1 MVQCTDPAQSFSC
14 GKLATAKNSAPA
26 HASVLSQAKLVTFQ
40 HAASATLSGLCRL
53 QN

>member
-1 MVQCTDPAQSFSC
+1 MVQCTDPAQSFSW
-14 GKLATAKNSAPA
+14 GKRATPKNSAPA
-26 HASVLSQAKLVTFQ
+26 HASALSQAKLVTFQ